1 MRASLSSLLS
11 AGLMILTMHW
21 PVFGHHSFA
30 AEYDSAK
37 TVTLSGAVSK
47 MEWMNPHAQLFL
59 DVSDQN
65 GNRVLWEFELAS
77 PNALLRGGWS
87 RNSVKPGDTVTVSGF
102 RARDGSRRVKAEAV
116 TLSDGRKV
124 TTPSSRR

>member
-1 MRASLSSLLS
+1 
-11 AGLMILTMHW
+11 MIHW